1 MKPNRL
7 YFIDAVRAFAIL
19 MMLQGHFIDTLMDV
33 AYKDDSNL
41 AFSIWK
47 YLRGITAPTFFTISG
62 LIFSYLLLKAKQK
75 GTSTQRMRKGFNRG
89 LMLIGIGYVLRIP
102 LLRWLSGAFS
112 TYFLVVDVLQCIGLS
127 LILIVLLYKISFKRT
142 LIFSVLTL
150 CLGTII
156 FLTEPLYRTLE
167 LPEVPKIIA
176 HYLTRSYGSIFTII
190 PWFGY
195 MCYGAFISTIFYRYL
210 EHPRFK
216 ISTVT
221 GFFVIGVILILAF
234 AGYWMFQDDDFDNY
248 QSDDE
253 L

>member
-1 MKPNRL
+1 
-7 YFIDAVRAFAIL
+7 

-47 YLRGITAPTFFTISG
+47 YFRGITAPTFFTISG

-102 LLRWLSGAFS
+102 LVRWLSGAFS

-176 HYLTRSYGSIFTII
+176 HYLTRSCGSI
-190 PWFGY
+190 
-195 MCYGAFISTIFYRYL
+195 
-210 EHPRFK
+210 
-216 ISTVT
+216 
-221 GFFVIGVILILAF
+221 
-234 AGYWMFQDDDFDNY
+234 
-248 QSDDE
+248 
-253 L
+253 

>member
-1 MKPNRL
+1 
-7 YFIDAVRAFAIL
+7 

-102 LLRWLSGAFS
+102 LVRWLSGAFS

-127 LILIVLLYKISFKRT
+127 LI
-142 LIFSVLTL
+142 
-150 CLGTII
+150 
-156 FLTEPLYRTLE
+156 
-167 LPEVPKIIA
+167 
-176 HYLTRSYGSIFTII
+176 
-190 PWFGY
+190 
-195 MCYGAFISTIFYRYL
+195 
-210 EHPRFK
+210 
-216 ISTVT
+216 
-221 GFFVIGVILILAF
+221 
-234 AGYWMFQDDDFDNY
+234 Q
-248 QSDDE
+248 
-253 L
+253 